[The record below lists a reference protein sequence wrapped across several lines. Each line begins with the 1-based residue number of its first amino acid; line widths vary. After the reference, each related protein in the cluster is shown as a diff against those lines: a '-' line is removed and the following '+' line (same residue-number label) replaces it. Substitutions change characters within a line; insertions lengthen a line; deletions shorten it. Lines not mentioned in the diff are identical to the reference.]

1 MNALHGSCFY
11 LFLAGLGTGIAFMTV
26 LLLLADKAAAREARR
41 HLPLTSDTPR
51 RRRFRDALSVETTT
65 MIQRQLTPGPGTYPC
80 ACGRMPHLIE
90 TRGNPDPKRLADKPT
105 TAYHLECP
113 PCGITTAR
121 DPHQLVP
128 QAQWN
133 AGITQP
139 IDVTRLSA

>member
-1 MNALHGSCFY
+1 MNALHGSGFY

-41 HLPLTSDTPR
+41 QFPLASDTPR
-51 RRRFRDALSVETTT
+51 RRRFRDALPVETTT
-65 MIQRQLTPGPGTYPC
+65 MIQRQLVPGPGTYPC

-113 PCGITTAR
+113 PCGITTDR

-128 QAQWN
+128 QAKWN
-133 AGITQP
+133 AGFTHP